1 MPEQKSG
8 RGLQITASPFEQPF
22 ETPEIPLGVKG
33 LNLHTDTE
41 SLEVGEFSRLTNAMH
56 DDAHALMSRW
66 GLQTQFTGGTR
77 HHSIRRLLD
86 PQTGAVRYLL
96 GVDNGV
102 HMVSAP
108 GAIGSAVSAGYSGD
122 PLTLVPHRPP
132 LSSDPWMFVADRTKM
147 AKIRADGLALP
158 IGLPA
163 PPTAVTTG
171 LGTQYQRD
179 ILIANTSNTDSSNWT
194 PVAGKDQTGAATDVP
209 DVPLD
214 TFSSPAPDGD
224 LYFVTNAGTVTQP
237 YDSWWG
243 CPLTKNLTQLDAISP
258 LPAEEATL
266 PASDDDVI
274 HLWMKLSH
282 PQLIDEIRIY
292 LVVSSVFEPTVLPG
306 CPIAPDAPPELVG
319 ANTDAYVKAFRP
331 NDYVQFVQAAMA
343 QVTAAEQARIYA
355 LRDKDAD
362 TRGYQDSRDSWDL
375 RKSESDPQRAPSFQ
389 LGLGAHQ
396 WFSYGEIGSALRRGD
411 FQRIGSTPGRDWA
424 TVTGIILYVRTRM
437 TTIDRNVAVGF
448 GDMYITGGCGPDTV
462 EPGAQQYDYRVTHYD
477 PRTGAESNGS
487 PEQDVTLRLDAI
499 RREIA
504 IVPPSY
510 GDPATS
516 PIRQRFYR
524 RGGSLFDDWFY
535 LGQNDTD
542 GGTFIDRLTDDAISA
557 AGTMPEDHFQAVP
570 TIDDAGNTVLA
581 QPVPVLFGPHEG
593 MLFALG
599 DPHRPGHVYWNIP
612 GEPDHWP
619 PEASHEVCA
628 PSEELMNGCL
638 WGGQP
643 HVFSRERLYV
653 LYPGLTGQLT
663 MTSLPSGCTRG
674 LVSRWAMCVGPGG
687 IFFVAKDGVFVTT
700 GGGETKL
707 STDIESLFIGVAR
720 NGYQPIDF
728 AASTAF
734 RLECHFNELYFQYQ
748 DTTGAIQVMVFDLED
763 KNWRHY
769 KFAVGTATLVSD
781 ATNPEPVMF
790 IGGASSG
797 KTYLHDG
804 FSDDGVAIAALART
818 GSWHYGRPREDKL
831 LGDQY
836 LDVDRQGETI
846 TLQNFLNGETFTN
859 PASTISE
866 GAGRARALF
875 DVFGRAPQ
883 KARSLATE
891 LSWSSATTR
900 PMLYRLGTSIIPQPD
915 LTINRVTQWQDG
927 GADEVYLTGVTFDCD
942 TGGVTRTIVIEY
954 DFTGVVLVAA
964 TLSVTTNGRHKVK
977 FSWPAVQAHLFRVR
991 PDDECKA
998 WILYRADWIAVE
1010 EPPRIAG
1017 WDIHFENAWDVY
1029 YTGLD
1034 LYCDTGGVTKTVE
1047 VYADGVLVV
1056 NPATGG
1062 TTFSVTANGRQV
1074 VHLTLTWGRAHVLR
1088 FVATDPNPGLL
1099 YDHRWHTE
1107 PEPSEQANWNQNF
1120 SDDGTLADKWFKA
1133 FAMEI
1138 DTKGQTKMV
1147 NIEVDGVV
1155 VETLPVTTD
1164 GRKVVQMS
1172 LAQQHLGRVLRVF
1185 PVDAN
1190 PSRAYRIDPIF
1201 DVEPYSIRK
1210 WETQE
1215 TPHGVKGYK
1224 TAIDAHVTLVSTAD
1238 VTLTLRVQRSQN
1250 GDGALQTLTY
1260 TIPST
1265 NGEKLTRHVPF
1276 DAHKGVLFKYV
1287 LESSGSF
1294 RLYREESYLTIL
1306 PWGADQPL
1314 IDHPFGNDDLD
1325 ATRGMT
1331 SAPLAAARSGGTAA

>member
-8 RGLQITASPFEQPF
+8 RGLQVTASPFEQPF

-41 SLEVGEFSRLTNAMH
+41 ALEVGEFSRLTNAMH

-66 GLQTQFTGGTR
+66 GLQPQFTGGTR

-102 HMVSAP
+102 HLVSAP
-108 GAIGSAVSAGYSGD
+108 GAIGAAVSSGYSGD

-132 LSSDPWMFVADRTKM
+132 LSGDPWMFVADRSKM

-158 IGLPA
+158 IGLA
-163 PPTAVTTG
+163 APTAAPASVLANEYRRSIAMCDASDGTEAANWVPQAGHDKTG
-171 LGTQYQRD
+171 
-179 ILIANTSNTDSSNWT
+179 IATDT
-194 PVAGKDQTGAATDVP
+194 PEAATAP
-209 DVPLD
+209 AGAPLGD
-214 TFSSPAPDGD
+214 GIYCVTAPGSI
-224 LYFVTNAGTVTQP
+224 TTT

-243 CPLTKNLTQLDAISP
+243 CHANRDLTILD
-258 LPAEEATL
+258 EVGGTGTV
-266 PASDDDVI
+266 PASDDDIV
-274 HLWMKLSH
+274 HVWMKLSH
-282 PQLIDEIRIY
+282 PHLIEELRIY
-292 LVVSSVFEPTVLPG
+292 IVCSDEFDPGFLPG
-306 CPIAPDAPPELVG
+306 TPGGETSAPT
-319 ANTDAYVKAFRP
+319 ANTDAYVKAFRG
-331 NDYVQFVQAAMA
+331 NDYVQFVQAQTS
-343 QVTAAEQARIYA
+343 QVEAAEQARLYA
-355 LRDKDAD
+355 LRDQDAKD
-362 TRGYQDSRDSWDL
+362 RGFNDIRDSWET
-375 RKSESDPQRAPSFQ
+375 RRAETDPERAPSFQ

-396 WFSYGEIGSALRRGD
+396 WFSYGDIGSALRRGD
-411 FQRIGSTPGRDWA
+411 FQRIGSTPGRDWS
-424 TVTGIILYVRTRM
+424 TMTGVILYVRTRI
-437 TTIDRNVAVGF
+437 TTIDRAVGVAM
-448 GDMYITGGCGPDTV
+448 DDLYITGGFGPDTV
-462 EPGAQQYDYRVTHYD
+462 EPGLQQYDYRVTNYD

-487 PEQDVTLRLDAI
+487 PEQTVKLDAI
-499 RREIA
+499 RRQIA
-504 IVPPSY
+504 ITPAAA
-510 GDPATS
+510 GDGA
-516 PIRQRFYR
+516 IRQRFYR

-535 LGQNDTD
+535 LGQNTTNGGAFLD
-542 GGTFIDRLTDDAISA
+542 GLSDDAISA
-557 AGTMPEDHFQAVP
+557 AGTMPEDHFEAVP
-570 TIDDAGNTVLA
+570 TIDDAGNTILA

-599 DPHRPGHVYWNIP
+599 DPHRPGHVYWCIP

-728 AASTAF
+728 SASTAF

-846 TLQNFLNGETFTN
+846 TLQNFLNGETVTN

-866 GAGRARALF
+866 GAGRARAIF

-927 GADEVYLTGVTFDCD
+927 GADEVYLSGVTFDCD
-942 TGGVTRTIVIEY
+942 TGGVMRTIVIEY
-954 DFTGVVLVAA
+954 DFAGSVNVAA
-964 TLSVTTNGRHKVK
+964 VLQVTTNGRHKQK

-1034 LYCDTGGVTKTVE
+1034 LYCDTGGVTKTIE
-1047 VYADGVLVV
+1047 VYADGVLIV

-1062 TTFSVTANGRQV
+1062 TTFPVTANGRQV

-1088 FVATDPNPGLL
+1088 FRATDPNPGLL

-1306 PWGADQPL
+1306 PWGADQPI